1 MLLKAFWNALSQVMM
16 MRRGLVTVFLLKSR
30 KKSNK
35 IKMKI

>member
-1 MLLKAFWNALSQVMM
+1 MLLKVFWNALSQVMM
-16 MRRGLVTVFLLKSR
+16 MRMDLVTAFLLKSR